1 MKTGISR
8 TLLKLTGAIGIA
20 MLLASPGIYAD
31 EANLDEAQ
39 PSVVS
44 TPENTADETPGE
56 SLKDKLLNH
65 ESDSQTDS
73 IGMSEVPQFESHGV
87 IRGEAKDNT
96 PYLMLGYNPGDL
108 VSEEDETTA
117 DQNDNGFSYGIGVSK
132 NSSNIEYM
140 MQVDQDDH
148 SAESIGIRFTSNF

>member
-31 EANLDEAQ
+31 EASLNEPQ

-44 TPENTADETPGE
+44 THETVVEEPSSE

-65 ESDSQTDS
+65 ESDSQTDN

-87 IRGEAKDNT
+87 IRSEAKDNT

-108 VSEEDETTA
+108 VSEVDETTV
-117 DQNDNGFSYGIGVSK
+117 DQNDNGFAYGIGVNK
-132 NSSNIEYM
+132 DSSNIEYM
-140 MQVDQDDH
+140 MQVDQDDY
-148 SAESIGIRFTSNF
+148 STESIGIRFTSKF

>member
-31 EANLDEAQ
+31 EANLNEPQ
-39 PSVVS
+39 PSVAS
-44 TPENTADETPGE
+44 TQENTTDGPSGE

-73 IGMSEVPQFESHGV
+73 VGMSEVPQFESHGV
-87 IRGEAKDNT
+87 IRGETKDNT

-108 VSEEDETTA
+108 VSEADEATA
-117 DQNDNGFSYGIGVSK
+117 DQDTNGFSYGIGVSK
-132 NSSNIEYM
+132 DSSNIEYM
-140 MQVDQDDH
+140 MQVDQDDY
-148 SAESIGIRFTSNF
+148 STESIGIRFTSNF